1 MKTSSL
7 CLTLGL
13 ALLPQL
19 ALAQADCDAPPV
31 AGKDRWKVGA
41 PEIVGMNRA
50 GLCAMVPPLRELKD
64 ANVHA
69 VLVVRHG
76 TLVFEQYFSGVDEKR
91 GTPLGVVTFGPETQ
105 HDLRSVSKSIV
116 ALVFGIAL
124 ERGWVKTIDQP
135 VLSFFPEYADLRTPE
150 KDRITLRHLLTMSA
164 GLAWDESLP
173 YTDPANSETRMDAA
187 ADRYRYALA
196 PAAVAPAGQIYNY
209 NGGGT
214 ELLAGVLRK
223 VTGKDFDVLAREV
236 LFAPLDISEEWNRYP
251 DGQPIVKS
259 GLRMRARDLAK
270 IGQLMLQRGAW
281 NGAQIVPASWID
293 DATTPHINGS
303 SLYFYGY
310 QFWLGRSLIDKRQV
324 DWAAGNGNGG
334 QRVFVVP
341 AFDLVV
347 VVNAGHYNAGFWSW
361 VPNAILNRA
370 MSAIAPGK

>member
-1 MKTSSL
+1 MNIR
-7 CLTLGL
+7 TLGL
-13 ALLPQL
+13 LLACAIVPNV
-19 ALAQADCDAPPV
+19 AAAQTDCNAPAP
-31 AGKDRWKVGA
+31 GPDRWKVAA
-41 PEIVGMNRA
+41 PESVGLGSAR
-50 GLCAMVPPLRELKD
+50 LCAMVPAVRELTQ

-76 TLVFEQYFSGVDEKR
+76 SLVFEQYFSGVDEKR
-91 GTPLGVVTFGPETQ
+91 GTPLGVVTFGPDTQ

-116 ALVFGIAL
+116 ALVFGIAI
-124 ERGWVKTIDQP
+124 ERGWVKSIDQP
-135 VLSFFPEYADLRTPE
+135 VLTFFPEYADLRTPE

-187 ADRYRYALA
+187 ADRYRFGLEV
-196 PAAVAPAGQIYNY
+196 PVVAPAGQVYNY
-209 NGGGT
+209 NGGST

-236 LFAPLDISEEWNRYP
+236 LFAPLGISEEWNRYS

-259 GLRMRARDLAK
+259 GLRMRPRDLAK

-281 NGAQIVPASWID
+281 NGAQIVPASWIAE
-293 DATTPHINGS
+293 ATAPQINGS
-303 SLYFYGY
+303 GLYFYGY
-310 QFWLGRSLIDKRQV
+310 QFWLGRSMIDKRQV

-334 QRVFVVP
+334 QRVYVVP

-347 VVNAGHYNAGFWSW
+347 VVNAGHYNAGFWAW
-361 VPNAILNRA
+361 VPNVILNRA
-370 MSAIAPGK
+370 MGAIEPRP

>member
-1 MKTSSL
+1 MNIRA
-7 CLTLGL
+7 LGL
-13 ALLPQL
+13 LLACAIVPTI
-19 ALAQADCDAPPV
+19 AAAQSDCKAPA
-31 AGKDRWKVGA
+31 AGPDRWKVAA
-41 PEIVGMNRA
+41 PESVGLSSAR
-50 GLCAMVPPLRELKD
+50 LCAMVPAVRELTQ

-76 TLVFEQYFSGVDEKR
+76 ALVFEQYFTGVDEKR
-91 GTPLGVVTFGPETQ
+91 GTPLGVVTFGPEMQ

-116 ALVFGIAL
+116 ALVFGIAI
-124 ERGWVKTIDQP
+124 ERGWVKNIDQP

-187 ADRYRYALA
+187 ADRYRYALE
-196 PAAVAPAGQIYNY
+196 PAVVAPAGQVYNY
-209 NGGGT
+209 NGGAT

-223 VTGKDFDVLAREV
+223 ATGKDFDALAHEV
-236 LFAPLDISEEWNRYP
+236 LFAPLGISEEWNRYE

-259 GLRMRARDLAK
+259 GLRLRPRDLAK

-293 DATTPHINGS
+293 EATAPQINGS
-303 SLYFYGY
+303 GLYFYGY
-310 QFWLGRSLIDKRQV
+310 QFWLGRSLIDKRPV
-324 DWAAGNGNGG
+324 EWAAGNGNGG

-347 VVNAGHYNAGFWSW
+347 VVNAGHYNAGFWAW
-361 VPNAILNRA
+361 VPNVILNRA
-370 MSAIAPGK
+370 MGAIEPRP